1 MEIIHKDNGKEGS
14 FVALQNEEEIG
25 EMTYFRSDDNTIAVN
40 HTRVSS
46 WYEGKGIGKQLMEKC
61 VEFARENGLKIIPV
75 CSFAKAMFERYPNF
89 SDTKA

>member
-1 MEIIHKDNGKEGS
+1 MKIIHKGNEEGGR
-14 FVALQNEEEIG
+14 FIAFQNEEEIG
-25 EMTYFRSDDNTIAVN
+25 EMTYFCSDENTIAVN

-46 WYEGKGIGKQLMEKC
+46 WHEGKGVGKQLMEKC

-75 CSFAKAMFERYPNF
+75 CSFAKAMFKRYPDF